1 MAEDR
6 EYQRALR
13 AAEGEV
19 LVEVTPGINGELAA
33 TVTWGEWISDGIPR
47 HGDSEGPMSVPAALR
62 RADEVAELYGL
73 QGVVVS
79 VPDDD
84 LWRSEWGA
92 LRTDRWSEGLVAD
105 EAVPLASDVG
115 DGMMVDR
122 RAD

>member
-6 EYQRALR
+6 EYQRAR
-13 AAEGEV
+13 KAAEGEV
-19 LVEVTPGINGELAA
+19 LVDVTSGIDGAQVA
-33 TVTWGEWISDGIPR
+33 TVTWGEWVSDGIPR
-47 HGDSEGPMSVPAALR
+47 HGDTEGPMSVPAALR

-84 LWRSEWGA
+84 FWQSEWGA
-92 LRTDRWSEGLVAD
+92 LRTDRWSEDLLGD
-105 EAVPLASDVG
+105 EDVPSASDAD
-115 DGMMVDR
+115 DGMMIDR

>member
-6 EYQRALR
+6 EYQRALK

-19 LVEVTPGINGELAA
+19 LVDVTSGINGAHVA

-47 HGDSEGPMSVPAALR
+47 HGDSEGPMSVPEALR

-79 VPDDD
+79 VPNDD
-84 LWRSEWGA
+84 LWQSEWGA
-92 LRTDRWSEGLVAD
+92 LRTERWSEDLAAD
-105 EAVPLASDVG
+105 DAVPLASESD
-115 DGMMVDR
+115 DTMMVDR

>member
-6 EYQRALR
+6 EYQRALK

-19 LVEVTPGINGELAA
+19 LVDVTSGIDGAQVA

-47 HGDSEGPMSVPAALR
+47 HGDTEGPMSVPAALR

-84 LWRSEWGA
+84 FWQSEWGA
-92 LRTDRWSEGLVAD
+92 LRTDRWSEDLLGD
-105 EAVPLASDVG
+105 EDVPLSDAD

>member
-6 EYQRALR
+6 EYQRALK

-19 LVEVTPGINGELAA
+19 LVDVTSGTDGAHVA

-47 HGDSEGPMSVPAALR
+47 HGDSEGPMSVPEALR

-79 VPDDD
+79 VPNDD
-84 LWRSEWGA
+84 LWQREWGA
-92 LRTDRWSEGLVAD
+92 LRDDRWSEDLVAG
-105 EAVPLASDVG
+105 ETVPLASDA
-115 DGMMVDR
+115 DEAMMVDR